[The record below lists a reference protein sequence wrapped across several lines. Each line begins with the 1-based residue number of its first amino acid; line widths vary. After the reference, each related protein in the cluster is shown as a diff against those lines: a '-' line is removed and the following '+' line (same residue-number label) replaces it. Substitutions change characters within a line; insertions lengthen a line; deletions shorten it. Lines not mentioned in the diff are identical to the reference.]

1 MDLNGDGNL
10 DILSGSYSRQDRD
23 MAGLFQVLWG
33 KPDGSFGK
41 AQVLD
46 GSDGQPLLLPKSEN
60 VTDRIC
66 TRPFAVD
73 LDGDGNLDLVAGN
86 FTGTFAWFRGEG
98 KGKFAPTSTWL
109 EQDGAPLRTDGHG
122 DPFFVDW
129 DQDGDFDL
137 FSGSSQGGVFYF
149 ANEGSKTAPKF
160 GKRITVLKAH
170 GHAMPGPDAKFGDA
184 HLTGPSADT
193 RVWVADVDKD
203 GKLDLLVGD
212 QIVLLHVAAGVTE
225 DEART
230 KFAAWN
236 KKQEALFKEQ
246 AKRAEQEAE
255 AEKGEKGEQKAIE
268 ITASS
273 DFQERYEALQ
283 KERDAFL
290 VQESTGFVWLLRGK

>member
-10 DILSGSYSRQDRD
+10 DLLSGSYSRQDRD
-23 MAGLFQVLWG
+23 MAGLLQVLWG
-33 KPDGSFGK
+33 KPDGTFGK
-41 AQVLD
+41 AQVLN
-46 GSDGQPLLLPKSEN
+46 GSDGQPLLLPKTEE

-109 EQDGAPLRTDGHG
+109 EHDGKPLRTDGHG

-129 DQDGDFDL
+129 DRDGDLDL

-160 GKRITVLKAH
+160 GEKVTVLKAH
-170 GHAMPGPDAKFGDA
+170 GHAMPGPDAEFGDA

-225 DEART
+225 ADAKT
-230 KFAAWN
+230 KFAAWS
-236 KKQEALFKEQ
+236 KKQDAFFKEQ
-246 AKRAEQEAE
+246 AKQAE
-255 AEKGEKGEQKAIE
+255 AAEKDEKGEKKTVAL
-268 ITASS
+268 TASS

-283 KERDAFL
+283 KERDTFL
-290 VQESTGFVWLLRGK
+290 KQESTGFVWLLRGK